1 MVCLYVCMYVCIH
14 VQAHVHVCM
23 CMYMYI
29 HICTHVHMYMCI
41 YIYICICMHMC
52 IRISVIVPL
61 TLTKKTLAAP
71 NPILSTGEQP
81 RRFVARLQHAI
92 ACELEGSFWVM
103 GFRV

>member
-29 HICTHVHMYMCI
+29 HICTHVHMYMC
-41 YIYICICMHMC
+41 IYICICMHMC